1 MHHKESLLRRNFIL
15 NGVLALLAVTLS
27 FTGCGRSDEM
37 KDATNT
43 NAQTTQGAT
52 TGSTPASGST
62 SPASPGAPPPSTG
75 PAIATADGDLPGIRV
90 EIQELKRTSGD
101 TVTLKFA
108 MINDSDKEL
117 KFGITFGEEGKSGYD
132 YYSIGGVHMIDAA
145 GKKKYFV
152 VRDTEQQCLCS
163 RNLNN
168 IASKSRV
175 PLWAKF
181 PAPPG
186 DVQKITL
193 VVPHFIPMDDVP
205 ISQ

>member
-1 MHHKESLLRRNFIL
+1 MKRKESSARHMLIL
-15 NGVLALLAVTLS
+15 NGTVWLFAAAFS
-27 FTGCGRSDEM
+27 FTGCGSLTDYA
-37 KDATNT
+37 KPNS
-43 NAQTTQGAT
+43 NNSAQPRQAG
-52 TGSTPASGST
+52 TPAVSDQANTSA
-62 SPASPGAPPPSTG
+62 SPAASAAPAG

-108 MINDSDKEL
+108 MINDSDKEFA
-117 KFGITFGEEGKSGYD
+117 FGVTFGEEGKSSYD

-163 RNLNN
+163 RNVKD

-193 VVPHFIPMDDVP
+193 VIPHFIPMDDLP

>member
-1 MHHKESLLRRNFIL
+1 MHQKESLLRHIFIP
-15 NGVLALLAVTLS
+15 NGLLALLAVALS
-27 FTGCGRSDEM
+27 LTGCGKLMEYGNSNS
-37 KDATNT
+37 NT
-43 NAQTTQGAT
+43 QSRQAA
-52 TGSTPASGST
+52 TPAPTQVSVST
-62 SPASPGAPPPSTG
+62 SPAATAPPAG

-90 EIQELKRTSGD
+90 EVQELKRTSGD

-108 MINDSDKEL
+108 MINDSDKEFE
-117 KFGITFGEEGKSGYD
+117 FGVTFGEEGKSSYD

-163 RNLNN
+163 RNVKN

-193 VVPHFIPMDDVP
+193 VVPHFIPMDDLP

>member
-1 MHHKESLLRRNFIL
+1 MHHKESLLRPIFIL
-15 NGVLALLAVTLS
+15 NSVLALLAVTLS
-27 FTGCGRSDEM
+27 FTGCGLLTPN
-37 KDATNT
+37 TNT
-43 NAQTTQGAT
+43 NNQPTRVA
-52 TGSTPASGST
+52 TPAPTQASVST
-62 SPASPGAPPPSTG
+62 SPAPGVPPPSTG

-108 MINDSDKEL
+108 MINDSDKEF
-117 KFGITFGEEGKSGYD
+117 KFGITFGEEGKSSYD
-132 YYSIGGVHMIDAA
+132 YYIIGGVHMIDAA

-163 RNLNN
+163 RNVNN

-181 PAPPG
+181 PAPPA

-193 VVPHFIPMDDVP
+193 VVPHFIPMDDLP

>member
-1 MHHKESLLRRNFIL
+1 MHHKERSLGHIFFVK
-15 NGVLALLAVTLS
+15 GVLALVAAALS
-27 FTGCGRSDEM
+27 FTGCGLLNPG
-37 KDATNT
+37 TNT
-43 NAQTTQGAT
+43 NNQPTRAA
-52 TGSTPASGST
+52 TPAPTQASVST
-62 SPASPGAPPPSTG
+62 SPAPGVPPPFTG

-108 MINDSDKEL
+108 MINDSDKEF
-117 KFGITFGEEGKSGYD
+117 KFGITFGEEGKSSYD

-163 RNLNN
+163 RNVNN

-186 DVQKITL
+186 DVQKITV
-193 VVPHFIPMDDVP
+193 VVPHFIPMDDLP

>member
-1 MHHKESLLRRNFIL
+1 M
-15 NGVLALLAVTLS
+15 
-27 FTGCGRSDEM
+27 
-37 KDATNT
+37 
-43 NAQTTQGAT
+43 
-52 TGSTPASGST
+52 
-62 SPASPGAPPPSTG
+62 
-75 PAIATADGDLPGIRV
+75 
-90 EIQELKRTSGD
+90 
-101 TVTLKFA
+101 TLKFA
-108 MINDSDKEL
+108 MINDSDKEF
-117 KFGITFGEEGKSGYD
+117 KFGITFGEEGKSSYD

-163 RNLNN
+163 RNVNN

-193 VVPHFIPMDDVP
+193 VVPHFIPMDDLP

>member
-1 MHHKESLLRRNFIL
+1 MHQTESSLHQTLIL
-15 NGVLALLAVTLS
+15 NGLPAFLTVCLM
-27 FTGCGRSDEM
+27 FTGCGMLTDSA
-37 KDATNT
+37 KSNGNTNT
-43 NAQTTQGAT
+43 QPQRAA
-52 TGSTPASGST
+52 TPAVVDQANTSA
-62 SPASPGAPPPSTG
+62 SPAAPAAPAG

-90 EIQELKRTSGD
+90 EVQELKRTSGD

-108 MINDSDKEL
+108 MINDSDKE
-117 KFGITFGEEGKSGYD
+117 FGFGATFGEEGKSSYD

-163 RNLNN
+163 RNVKD

-193 VVPHFIPMDDVP
+193 VVPHFIPMDDLP